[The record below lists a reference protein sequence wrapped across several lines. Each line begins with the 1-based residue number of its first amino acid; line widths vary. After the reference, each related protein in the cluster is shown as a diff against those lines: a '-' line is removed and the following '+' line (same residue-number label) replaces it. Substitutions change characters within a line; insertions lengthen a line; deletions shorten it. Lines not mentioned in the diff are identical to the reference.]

1 MADRD
6 GRYEICGPNAFNR
19 YGFSDQVPNRAYAYN
34 NRLSGERTIG
44 AISQTLIKVSDAPR
58 RRRSA
63 RPQPRS
69 YRRPPVAPVTQP
81 RIVAFT
87 SGQDFR
93 CRSNGIRSRSASSK

>member
-69 YRRPPVAPVTQP
+69 YRRPPVAPVTHR

-87 SGQDFR
+87 SGQDCR
-93 CRSNGIRSRSASSK
+93 CRSSGVRSRSASSK